1 MENSAPNQPGELENK
16 RIAFV
21 GRLSGMSRKDVSDL
35 VRKYGAKVSRKLDA
49 KLNLIV
55 LADDISMLLD
65 TDNWLTPDMA
75 DALSRGTC
83 PQSQ

>member
-1 MENSAPNQPGELENK
+1 MESSAPNPSGELENK

-21 GRLSGMSRKDVSDL
+21 GRLSGMSRRDVSDL

-55 LADDISMLLD
+55 LGDDISILLE
-65 TDNWLTPDMA
+65 TDK
-75 DALSRGTC
+75 
-83 PQSQ
+83 